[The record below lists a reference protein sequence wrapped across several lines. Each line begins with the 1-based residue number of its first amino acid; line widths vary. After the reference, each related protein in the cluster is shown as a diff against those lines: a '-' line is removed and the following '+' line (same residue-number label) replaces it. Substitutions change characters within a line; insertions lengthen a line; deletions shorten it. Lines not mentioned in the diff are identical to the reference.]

1 MAELG
6 RRRRAILDSDDK
18 LEVLQQQIEELGDR
32 TEEIRR
38 ARFSLDQRRLQPNA
52 EHAALVDQEDEA
64 RDRLDAM
71 DDARRVVLTEQQA
84 AALAADFAALA
95 APADPHDLER
105 FSDSVTRL
113 GHRLRGAVASAETA
127 DPRAQVQPAGLL
139 QIG

>member
-38 ARFSLDQRRLQPNA
+38 ARFSLDQRRLQLNA

-64 RDRLDAM
+64 RDRLDAL
-71 DDARRVVLTEQQA
+71 DEAGRVVLTEAQA
-84 AALAADFAALA
+84 AALADDLA
-95 APADPHDLER
+95 AAAGPADSESSEER
-105 FSDSVTRL
+105 
-113 GHRLRGAVASAETA
+113 RGGQEWVSNCDTGWS
-127 DPRAQVQPAGLL
+127 PFR
-139 QIG
+139 

>member
-38 ARFSLDQRRLQPNA
+38 ARFSLDQRRLQLNA

-71 DDARRVVLTEQQA
+71 AEAGRVVLTEEQG
-84 AALAADFAALA
+84 AALAADSAAAA
-95 APADPHDLER
+95 APSDPDATER
-105 FSDSVTRL
+105 FPTST
-113 GHRLRGAVASAETA
+113 
-127 DPRAQVQPAGLL
+127 PRHGER
-139 QIG
+139 